1 MENINSKA
9 TAYRNGASDR
19 LDAGKNAADN
29 EVERSVCYKRIID
42 RHGVVH
48 VMEDK
53 SAYNRYL
60 EQRDRVGY

>member
-1 MENINSKA
+1 MEKTYKINQEQA
-9 TAYRNGASDR
+9 NAIADGIERDR
-19 LDAGKNAADN
+19 NAAIN
-29 EVERSVCYKRIID
+29 AAERSVCYKRVID
-42 RHGVVH
+42 RFGVLH